1 MRCAVD
7 GGRGCGDIFPEVP
20 PELRIAHEGH
30 RTVRHGD
37 AAVVTYSLV
46 GRDAGRSVRGDV
58 VVVVLLEGEDRIGDR
73 VVARNRGYTDANRRI
88 EGGTEDQRELVGQL
102 DVDEGFVLAGVLV
115 VIGRCNRQGVG
126 VGRIHPVIAAG
137 GRGITRVVR
146 PSLGRVGQR
155 GAGVGR
161 ADAAE
166 QPVRR
171 RPVVVGEVDSQ
182 GSFDRIDGVVQGPG
196 SLNRSGTRSEV
207 ERTS

>member
-1 MRCAVD
+1 MW
-7 GGRGCGDIFPEVP
+7 GHIPRGP
-20 PELRIAHEGH
+20 PRIADWT
-30 RTVRHGD
+30 R
-37 AAVVTYSLV
+37 
-46 GRDAGRSVRGDV
+46 RSS
-58 VVVVLLEGEDRIGDR
+58 
-73 VVARNRGYTDANRRI
+73 NR
-88 EGGTEDQRELVGQL
+88 L
-102 DVDEGFVLAGVLV
+102 
-115 VIGRCNRQGVG
+115 
-126 VGRIHPVIAAG
+126 AG

-182 GSFDRIDGVVQGPG
+182 GSFDRVDGVVQGPG
-196 SLNRSGTRSEV
+196 SLNRSGTWSEV